1 MNRRLPVWL
10 LLTVI
15 VFGMYS
21 AVPRSLLS
29 QTEMAPVQGM
39 LLVAREGIADPRFQE
54 TVILLIRYDAG
65 GGAGLILNR
74 PTTLP
79 LADALPETKELK
91 GRSDSL
97 FYGGPVEPTLLL
109 VLLRSEHP
117 PSGSAAVTGN
127 VYLTGL
133 PKILDR
139 LDSMGETG
147 ENFRT
152 FMGYAGWAPGQ
163 LAGEIVRGDW
173 HIEPFDETAV
183 FAEDPATLWRRLRE
197 RAKEIWI

>member
-1 MNRRLPVWL
+1 MRLPMWL

-15 VFGMYS
+15 VFAIFS

-65 GGAGLILNR
+65 GVAGLILNR
-74 PTTLP
+74 PTSLS
-79 LADALPETKELK
+79 LADALPETKELE

-117 PSGSAAVTGN
+117 PSDSTAVTGN
-127 VYLTGL
+127 VYVTGL

-139 LDSMGETG
+139 LDSMGRDG
-147 ENFRT
+147 ESFWT
-152 FMGYAGWAPGQ
+152 FVGYAGWTPRQ
-163 LAGEIVRGDW
+163 LAGEIARGDW
-173 HIEPFDETAV
+173 HIEPFDETAI
-183 FAEDPATLWRRLRE
+183 FDEDPATLWRRLLD